1 MQIIAVANQKGGVG
15 KTTTS
20 TVLASGLYSKG
31 HRVLLCDLDPQT
43 NASFMTGVD
52 VLSVANLYDVFKG
65 EKTVGETIVP
75 VRLGFDLLPGSLLLA
90 AADSE
95 FTQTGREYMLKE
107 ALDSIKEQYDYIV
120 IPPMYPSFHLPIRLW
135 PLSA

>member
-20 TVLASGLYSKG
+20 TVLASGLYSKW

-65 EKTVGETIVP
+65 V
-75 VRLGFDLLPGSLLLA
+75 
-90 AADSE
+90 
-95 FTQTGREYMLKE
+95 
-107 ALDSIKEQYDYIV
+107 SICSK
-120 IPPMYPSFHLPIRLW
+120 RLW
-135 PLSA
+135 IQSKSSMIIL